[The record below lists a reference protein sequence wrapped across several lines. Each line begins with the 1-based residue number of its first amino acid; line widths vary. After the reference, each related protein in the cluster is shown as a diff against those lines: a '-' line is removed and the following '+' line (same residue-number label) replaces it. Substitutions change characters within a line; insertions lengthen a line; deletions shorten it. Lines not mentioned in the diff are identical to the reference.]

1 MVAAQ
6 IYRMT
11 REIEEVM
18 IHLDNSPDAPEPL
31 PFPFN
36 QRTYCRYQPIEKRI
50 EEARVLVID
59 CLLRNEGDLS
69 EVAFR
74 EWGESVAR
82 NLQRER
88 TIAALALDN
97 ILNNIERLVQRPDTR
112 RVHLSEIA
120 HAAAEFNP
128 DAIVLSGTL
137 TDFDFYHP
145 SIIENF
151 CQFIRQTKI
160 PVLAICGGHQLVGLC
175 FGASILTLDN
185 FEQQEQ
191 RDNRKMEYQ
200 YRFVS
205 ITAPED
211 PVFRGINDD
220 ESGIWQDY
228 TTEGRYLR
236 VWQNHGL
243 QVDRIPEGFQLL
255 ATAITCR
262 NQMMVK
268 RTEGQLIY
276 TVQFHLEKSFQ
287 DLNNN
292 YTMRVNPNLSREEK
306 RRLLREEASRR
317 TLWSHQQESR
327 DGRIIFEN
335 FLLEALKHTRTTESS
350 GELETAG
357 TRG

>member
-1 MVAAQ
+1 
-6 IYRMT
+6 MT
-11 REIEEVM
+11 QEIEDVM
-18 IHLDNSPDAPEPL
+18 IQVDNTIGGPEPL

-36 QRTYCRYQPIEKRI
+36 QRTFCRYQPIEKRI

-59 CLLRNEGDLS
+59 NLLRNESDLS
-69 EVAFR
+69 EVAFK
-74 EWGESVAR
+74 EWGESVTR

-97 ILNNIERLVQRPDTR
+97 ILNNLERLVRNPETR
-112 RVHLSEIA
+112 VVHLSEIT
-120 HAAAEFNP
+120 HAAAEFRP

-137 TDFDFYHP
+137 TDFDYYHP

-151 CQFIRQTKI
+151 GRFIRETKI
-160 PVLAICGGHQLVGLC
+160 PVLAICGGHQLVALC
-175 FGASILTLDN
+175 FGANVLTLDN
-185 FEQQEQ
+185 REQHEL
-191 RDNRKMEYQ
+191 RDNRKTEYQ

-205 ITAPED
+205 ITTPED
-211 PVFRGINDD
+211 PVFRGINDN

-228 TTEGRYLR
+228 TTEGRFLR

-292 YTMRVNPNLSREEK
+292 YTMRINPNLSREEK
-306 RRLLREEASRR
+306 RRLLRDEASSR

-335 FLLEALKHTRTTESS
+335 FLLEALKHTRNSESS
-350 GELETAG
+350 SELETSE